1 MINTIKDSPHFTK
14 KTSLKKMNRDS
25 EQDFSSA
32 PAKRSVSFGQNDD
45 GMETVSVRSIAS
57 RDEYSKEEIQ
67 NMWYNDM
74 EFQIMKLSIIHT
86 LKKVIAGTYA
96 HEVDALESEAR
107 GLENKTPKGSAARKK
122 NRFASLSAVLD
133 EQNRQRESGQPIDS
147 EYIAELYR
155 QSTAH
160 CLAEAIKT
168 AAKDFEVVQEK
179 EERPKVLPKTMQ
191 PPASPSSSRTAMAR
205 SLTSPLVK
213 SRSRRRLLSM
223 MIGK

>member
-1 MINTIKDSPHFTK
+1 
-14 KTSLKKMNRDS
+14 MNRNSENDS
-25 EQDFSSA
+25 SSV
-32 PAKRSVSFGQNDD
+32 PAKRSVSFGQSDD
-45 GMETVSVRSIAS
+45 GMETVSVRSIPS
-57 RDEYSKEEIQ
+57 RDEYSQQEIKK
-67 NMWYNDM
+67 MWYTDC

-122 NRFASLSAVLD
+122 NRYASLYAVLD
-133 EQNRQRESGQPIDS
+133 EQSRQRESGQSTDS

-155 QSTAH
+155 QSATH
-160 CLAEAIKT
+160 CQAQAIKT

-179 EERPKVLPKTMQ
+179 EYQPKVLPKTMQ
-191 PPASPSSSRTAMAR
+191 PPASPRSSRTAMAR
-205 SLTSPLVK
+205 TLTSPLVK